1 MVKSNWL
8 PFKRYSKRKTVR
20 TTYT

>member
-1 MVKSNWL
+1 MVKSDWL
-8 PFKRYSKRKTVR
+8 PFKRFSKRKTVR